1 MWFTQVDY
9 PTGCWVPALA
19 PPETPSFR
27 LKCVNA
33 TAATQELYAT
43 KDCSGAPA
51 SNATPFAFATTCGA
65 DDEFDFTNVTCV
77 SGDINTTR
85 YDAVMTSWDGPTACP
100 AGGGPPTTPP
110 MLVELLPVGVC
121 VPKSSGASATVT
133 TCDAK
138 AGLTETLYP
147 PGCPA
152 GQDLENQSL
161 PFGCADWNGFVTT
174 VISCRGV

>member
-1 MWFTQVDY
+1 MYFTQVDY

-27 LKCVNA
+27 LACTNA
-33 TAATQELYAT
+33 TAATQVLYAT
-43 KDCSGAPA
+43 KDCSGPPA
-51 SNATPFAFATTCGA
+51 SGATPYPFASSCGA

-77 SGDINTTR
+77 RGDVNTSTFS
-85 YDAVMTSWDGPTACP
+85 AVMTSWDGPVACP
-100 AGGGPPTTPP
+100 AGGGAPASPP

-121 VPKSSGASATVT
+121 VPKSDTSATVT

-138 AGLTETLYP
+138 AGLAETLFP

-152 GQDLENQSL
+152 GQALQNQSL
-161 PFGCADWNGFVTT
+161 PYGCTDWNGFLTT
-174 VISCRGV
+174 VIACK